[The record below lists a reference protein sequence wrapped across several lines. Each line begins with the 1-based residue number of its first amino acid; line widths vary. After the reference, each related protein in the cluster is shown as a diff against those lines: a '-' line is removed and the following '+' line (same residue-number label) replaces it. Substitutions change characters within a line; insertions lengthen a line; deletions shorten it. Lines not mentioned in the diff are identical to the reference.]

1 MNIKKNAS
9 AKRVIIFLSI
19 IILFLL
25 LILLYPLV
33 FKSDFER
40 YEEKYKYSKG
50 LPYQVYKFLY
60 LDTEKNNKESFWNEV
75 DLGKYYALIISN
87 NRYRLLPNLENA
99 ENDGNKIAA
108 ILSQQYN
115 FEVNHLK
122 NASEDQIYN
131 AFSVLKKLDKN
142 TNILIYY
149 SGHGKID
156 TEANTGYWL
165 PIDAHNERKSKWIS
179 DEDIK
184 AELRTFNAKHIL
196 VIADSCFSGTILK
209 REIEQ
214 FDTENFIELSMLSEL
229 AKIKTRLA
237 ITSGGESPVI
247 DKKGNSEHSVF
258 AKELIQILKENED
271 VILAS
276 QLYKTIKSRL
286 HLNEK
291 QKPQFD
297 FITDTGSHTGGD
309 FIFLKRK
316 K

>member
-1 MNIKKNAS
+1 M
-9 AKRVIIFLSI
+9 
-19 IILFLL
+19 
-25 LILLYPLV
+25 
-33 FKSDFER
+33 
-40 YEEKYKYSKG
+40 
-50 LPYQVYKFLY
+50 
-60 LDTEKNNKESFWNEV
+60 
-75 DLGKYYALIISN
+75 
-87 NRYRLLPNLENA
+87 
-99 ENDGNKIAA
+99 
-108 ILSQQYN
+108 
-115 FEVNHLK
+115 
-122 NASEDQIYN
+122 
-131 AFSVLKKLDKN
+131 
-142 TNILIYY
+142 
-149 SGHGKID
+149 
-156 TEANTGYWL
+156 
-165 PIDAHNERKSKWIS
+165 
-179 DEDIK
+179 
-184 AELRTFNAKHIL
+184 
-196 VIADSCFSGTILK
+196 FSGTILK

-271 VILAS
+271 IILAS

>member
-1 MNIKKNAS
+1 MDFKKKVS
-9 AKRVIIFLSI
+9 AKKVIIFLSI
-19 IILFLL
+19 IIFFLL

-33 FKSDFER
+33 FKTNFER

-60 LDTEKNNKESFWNEV
+60 LDTEENSKKSFWNEI

-99 ENDGNKIAA
+99 ENDGNTIAA
-108 ILSQQYN
+108 TLSQQYN

-131 AFSVLKKLDKN
+131 AFSKLKKLDKN

-156 TEANTGYWL
+156 PEANTGYWL
-165 PIDAHNERKSKWIS
+165 PIDSHNERKSKWIS

-184 AELRTFNAKHIL
+184 AELRTINAKHIL

-209 REIEQ
+209 REINQYDAEK
-214 FDTENFIELSMLSEL
+214 FIELSILSEL
-229 AKIKTRLA
+229 SKIKTRLA

-247 DKKGNSEHSVF
+247 DKKGNSQHSVF
-258 AKELIQILKENED
+258 AKELIQALKENEEI
-271 VILAS
+271 ILAS
-276 QLYKTIKSRL
+276 RLYKIIKSRL

-297 FITDTGSHTGGD
+297 FIRDTGSHTGGD

-316 K
+316 N